1 MSSCGQLSSTDLEF
15 FSRCFRLAQVPIPA
29 AFVAYLRPGGAEI
42 TSRTAQREAS
52 AAAMGEAWDKL
63 RRLDAFGKV
72 NEDFFTRTMAG
83 GVITVVSSLIMA
95 ILFFSELRKCHIQTW
110 APQWFI
116 CCFVLSSLLTRRVAS
131 AGLFLTVRTESH
143 LSVDTSRGEKLQIN
157 VSRTHGRVGHPRVG
171 THCASNCQGA

>member
-1 MSSCGQLSSTDLEF
+1 
-15 FSRCFRLAQVPIPA
+15 
-29 AFVAYLRPGGAEI
+29 
-42 TSRTAQREAS
+42 
-52 AAAMGEAWDKL
+52 MGEAWDKL

-95 ILFFSELRKCHIQTW
+95 ILFFSELRKRYNWTLAASVYMLLC
-110 APQWFI
+110 AAGSP
-116 CCFVLSSLLTRRVAS
+116 LTRCAAS

-157 VSRTHGRVGHPRVG
+157 VSRTHARIGSPRVG
-171 THCASNCQGA
+171 LHGTRSCQVCLTTKP